1 MKKKLIAV
9 LLASAMVVSTAAC
22 GGGDDSSK
30 GDAADGADS
39 ADEGNADNGDAADG
53 EDASDAGDAAGDEG
67 SAAGGDLIIAAHNY
81 SSHFG
86 RLDEFQ
92 GGEEIIFIS
101 ADGTVL
107 NYEVIQTENISGKDV
122 EAMEFGSAD
131 EWDLTLFTCTLSGQ
145 SRVTVRAVIKES
157 E

>member
-67 SAAGGDLIIAAHNY
+67 SAAGGGKLTVWAWDQTFNIKAMELAAEQYNKDHPD
-81 SSHFG
+81 FE
-86 RLDEFQ
+86 L
-92 GGEEIIFIS
+92 
-101 ADGTVL
+101 
-107 NYEVIQTENISGKDV
+107 EVIETSSDDCQTK
-122 EAMEFGSAD
+122 
-131 EWDLTLFTCTLSGQ
+131 LTTLCKCMRLQ
-145 SRVTVRAVIKES
+145 HDARILY
-157 E
+157 